1 MSNSNDNSAMQ
12 RIAKL
17 VDENSFMEI
26 GSLVT
31 ARSTDFNLAQTDT
44 PSDGVITGHGLI
56 DGNLVFVYSQDAS
69 VLGGTVGEMHAKKIA
84 GIYDMAIKMGA
95 PVIGL
100 IDCAGI
106 RLQESVDALE
116 AFGAIYSKQAAAS
129 GMIPQ
134 ISAVFGTCG
143 GGLAV
148 VPALSDFTY
157 AQADQAKMFIN
168 SPNAIDGNRIDK
180 CDTSA
185 AAFQSAETGT
195 IDGIGTEDEIL
206 ARIRQLVCILPAN
219 NAEGGCAE
227 ECIDD
232 LNRAC
237 QHLDTM
243 KGDPR
248 FVLSEISDQH
258 VFIEVK
264 ADYAKEMTCGFIK
277 LNGMTVGAVANCTE
291 IYDAEGKK
299 TEEFDAALSARG
311 CNKAAEFVTFCDA
324 FDIPVIRVT
333 NAKGFRATMCSEKNL
348 AKAVGRLTS
357 AFANATVPKVNLIMD
372 KAYGSAYTVMNS
384 KSLGADLVYA
394 WPDAKT
400 GMMDAK
406 LAAKIM
412 YANESGSVIEEK
424 AAEYEALQG
433 SVKAAAARGYVDR
446 IIDYP
451 DTRKYLIAA
460 VEMLY
465 TKRVDQPNKKHGTK

>member
-1 MSNSNDNSAMQ
+1 MSNGSDNSAMQ
-12 RIAKL
+12 RIARL

-44 PSDGVITGHGLI
+44 PSDGVITGHGLV

-69 VLGGTVGEMHAKKIA
+69 VLGGTIGEMHAKKIA
-84 GIYDMAIKMGA
+84 AVYDMAVKMGA

-116 AFGAIYSKQAAAS
+116 AFGTIYAKQTAAS
-129 GMIPQ
+129 GMVPQ

-157 AQADQAKMFIN
+157 AQADKAKLFIN

-180 CDTSA
+180 CDTSS
-185 AAFQSAETGT
+185 AAFQSSETGT

-206 ARIRQLVCILPAN
+206 AQIRQLICILPAN
-219 NAEGGCAE
+219 NAQGGCTD
-227 ECIDD
+227 ECADD

-237 QHLDTM
+237 QSLDTM

-248 FVLSEISDQH
+248 FVLREISDNH
-258 VFIEVK
+258 IFIEAK
-264 ADYAKEMTCGFIK
+264 ADYAKEMTAGFIK
-277 LNGMTVGAVANCTE
+277 LNGITVGAVANCTE

-299 TEEFDAALSARG
+299 TEEFDAALTARG

-324 FDIPVIRVT
+324 FDIPVITLT
-333 NAKGFRATMCSEKNL
+333 NAKGLRATMCSEKNL
-348 AKAVGRLTS
+348 AKSLGRLTS
-357 AFANATVPKVNLIMD
+357 AFANATVPKINLIMD

-394 WPDAKT
+394 WPDAST

-412 YANESGSVIEEK
+412 YANESASVIEQK

-433 SVKAAAARGYVDR
+433 SVKAAAAHGYVDR

-451 DTRKYLIAA
+451 ETRKYLIAA

>member
-324 FDIPVIRVT
+324 FDIPVITFT

-465 TKRVDQPNKKHGTK
+465 TKRIDQPNKKHGTK

>member
-1 MSNSNDNSAMQ
+1 MSNKKDNSAMQ

-56 DGNLVFVYSQDAS
+56 DGNLVFVYSQDVS

-84 GIYDMAIKMGA
+84 GVYDMAVKMGA

-116 AFGAIYSKQAAAS
+116 AFGTIYSKQAAAS
-129 GMIPQ
+129 GVVPQ
-134 ISAVFGTCG
+134 ISAVFGICG

-157 AQADQAKMFIN
+157 MQEDKAKMFIN

-180 CDTSA
+180 CDTSS

-195 IDGIGTEDEIL
+195 IDGTGSEDKIL
-206 ARIRQLVCILPAN
+206 ANIRQLVSILPAN
-219 NAEGGCAE
+219 NGEDGRVDACV
-227 ECIDD
+227 DD

-237 QHLDTM
+237 QSLDTM

-248 FVLSEISDQH
+248 YVLREISDQH
-258 VFIEVK
+258 IFIEAK
-264 ADYAKEMTCGFIK
+264 ADYAKEMTAGFIK
-277 LNGMTVGAVANCTE
+277 LNGMTVGAVANCTQ
-291 IYDAEGKK
+291 IYDAQGNK
-299 TEEFDAALSARG
+299 TESFDAVLSARG

-324 FDIPVIRVT
+324 FNIPVISLT

-348 AKAVGRLTS
+348 AKAVGRLIS

-412 YANESGSVIEEK
+412 YADEPASVIEEK

-433 SVKAAAARGYVDR
+433 LS
-446 IIDYP
+446 
-451 DTRKYLIAA
+451 LI
-460 VEMLY
+460 
-465 TKRVDQPNKKHGTK
+465 HI

>member
-1 MSNSNDNSAMQ
+1 MSNKKDNSAMQ

-84 GIYDMAIKMGA
+84 GVYDMAVKMGA

-116 AFGAIYSKQAAAS
+116 AFGTIYAGQAAAS
-129 GMIPQ
+129 GVVPQ

-148 VPALSDFTY
+148 VPALSDFAY
-157 AQADQAKMFIN
+157 VQADKAKMFIN

-180 CDTSA
+180 CDTSS

-206 ARIRQLVCILPAN
+206 ANIRQLVCVLPAN
-219 NAEGGCAE
+219 NAEGGRID
-227 ECIDD
+227 ECTDD
-232 LNRAC
+232 LNRTC
-237 QHLDTM
+237 QSLDTM

-248 FVLSEISDQH
+248 FVLREISDNH
-258 VFIEVK
+258 VFVEAK
-264 ADYAKEMTCGFIK
+264 ADYAKELTAGFIK

-299 TEEFDAALSARG
+299 TESFDAALSARG
-311 CNKAAEFVTFCDA
+311 CNKAAEFITFCDA
-324 FDIPVIRVT
+324 FDIPVISFT
-333 NAKGFRATMCSEKNL
+333 NAQGFRATMCSEKNL
-348 AKAVGRLTS
+348 AKAVGHLTS

-412 YANESGSVIEEK
+412 YADEPASVIEEK

-433 SVKAAAARGYVDR
+433 SVQAAAARGYVDR
-446 IIDYP
+446 IIDYSR
-451 DTRKYLIAA
+451 TRKYLIAA

-465 TKRVDQPNKKHGTK
+465 TKRVDQPNRKHGTK